1 MSKIQNH
8 EDPELVKAAIALQV
22 AAEDDDESDEAMD
35 AAEAFNFL
43 CREKGVDANKTY
55 NWVLYGV

>member
-8 EDPELVKAAIALQV
+8 EDAELVKAAIALQV

-43 CREKGVDANKTY
+43 CQEKGVDANETY
-55 NWVLYGV
+55 NRVLYGV